1 MTANPNTRRDQFIEK
16 LTAIQNTRA
25 FFNVDI
31 LSIAG
36 AMTDDQLEKYVYDKE
51 HEAADYSSGRKSF
64 VTGK

>member
-1 MTANPNTRRDQFIEK
+1 MTANPSTRRDQLIEK

-31 LSIAG
+31 LTITG
-36 AMTDDQLEKYVYDKE
+36 AMSDDQLEKYVYDKE
-51 HEAADYSSGRKSF
+51 REGEDYSSGRQSF